1 MKKTA
6 GDIIIFHLCTK
17 NQNHDLQFPWFGAQ
31 QTGFFF
37 ILDHFLPFYPT
48 TTKKIKILKKWKK
61 PLEILSFYTWCMVPE
76 IWSAMDRI
84 FVIGPFFGLLP
95 SSWPKKSNSEKM
107 KKKTFEDILHKCF
120 KNHDM
125 CLTVPEIQPVT
136 DIIFIFN
143 FGLFSV
149 LLPL

>member
-61 PLEILSFYTWCMVPE
+61 RLEILSFYTWGMVPE
-76 IWSAMDRI
+76 IWSAMDKI
-84 FVIGPFFGLLP
+84 FLIGPFFD
-95 SSWPKKSNSEKM
+95 WPKKSNSEKM
-107 KKKTFEDILHKCF
+107 KKKKTFEDILHKCF
-120 KNHDM
+120 KNHM
-125 CLTVPEIQPVT
+125 CLTVPEIQPVI

-149 LLPL
+149 LLTL